1 MPIEHACTCGAKLK
15 VKDELAGK
23 KIKCPKCSE
32 VSTVA
37 ESTIQSEMIPVRC
50 QCGKSYQAK
59 ISMSGKSFK
68 CSACEQVISIPNRNE
83 PNRNEPNRADLD
95 PFGSSLPS
103 NNLASL
109 FDKNSPELG
118 IPTATHVTSQSPVKA
133 TAAKKESAEKR
144 LGKTLQFNQ
153 DTLVVITAILCILFG
168 LSRLVFLNP
177 IAFFLVP
184 KAMLSVGGMLFIANY
199 LVCIG
204 ILVAGIGLLLDQ
216 EWSIGVG
223 QIAASMYFVLLLIN
237 IGISFGYMGSVMDGK
252 MSTTSFIR
260 GLSSFLGTLTGAS
273 VAPGLLLYVTL
284 RSE

>member
-23 KIKCPKCSE
+23 KIKCPKCSQ

-37 ESTIQSEMIPVRC
+37 EPTIQTEMIPVRC

-68 CSACEQVISIPNRNE
+68 CSGCEKMVTIPNRNQ
-83 PNRNEPNRADLD
+83 PKDVDLD

-109 FDKNSPELG
+109 FDQNFPELG
-118 IPTATHVTSQSPVKA
+118 IPTATHVPYQAPVKA

-144 LGKTLQFNQ
+144 SGITLQFNQ
-153 DTLVVITAILCILFG
+153 DTLVLITAILCILFG
-168 LSRLVFLNP
+168 LSRLVYLSP
-177 IAFFLVP
+177 MAISLVP
-184 KAMLSVGGMLFIANY
+184 KAIFSVGGMIFITNY

-223 QIAASMYFVLLLIN
+223 RIAASMYFVLLLIN
-237 IGISFGYMGSVMDGK
+237 FGVFFASIAIAMDGK
-252 MSTTSFIR
+252 TSVTSLTR
-260 GLSSFLGTLTGAS
+260 GLSSLLGTLAGAS

-284 RSE
+284 RND

>member
-23 KIKCPKCSE
+23 KIKCPKCSQ

-37 ESTIQSEMIPVRC
+37 EPTIQTEMIAVRC

-68 CSACEQVISIPNRNE
+68 CSGCEKMVSIPNRNQPKE
-83 PNRNEPNRADLD
+83 ADLD

-109 FDKNSPELG
+109 FDQNFPELG
-118 IPTATHVTSQSPVKA
+118 VPTATHVPYQAPVKA

-144 LGKTLQFNQ
+144 SGITLQFNQ
-153 DTLVVITAILCILFG
+153 DTLVLITAILCILFG
-168 LSRLVFLNP
+168 LSRLIYLHP
-177 IAFFLVP
+177 TAILVIP
-184 KAMLSVGGMLFIANY
+184 KAMFSVGGMMFIANY

-223 QIAASMYFVLLLIN
+223 RIAASMYFVLLLIN
-237 IGISFGYMGSVMDGK
+237 FGVFFASIAIAMDGK
-252 MSTTSFIR
+252 TSVTSLTR
-260 GLSSFLGTLTGAS
+260 GLSSLLGTLAGAS

-284 RSE
+284 RND

>member
-37 ESTIQSEMIPVRC
+37 KPAIPTEMIPIRC

-68 CSACEQVISIPNRNE
+68 CSACEQLVSIPKRNE
-83 PNRNEPNRADLD
+83 PNQADLD
-95 PFGSSLPS
+95 PFGSDLPS
-103 NNLASL
+103 NNLANL
-109 FDKNSPELG
+109 FDQNFPELG
-118 IPTATHVTSQSPVKA
+118 IPTATHVPYQAPVKA
-133 TAAKKESAEKR
+133 TAAKKDSAEKSS
-144 LGKTLQFNQ
+144 GITLKFNQ
-153 DTLVVITAILCILFG
+153 DTLVLITAILCILFG
-168 LSRLVFLNP
+168 LSRLVFLHP
-177 IAFFLVP
+177 MAILLIP
-184 KAMLSVGGMLFIANY
+184 KAMFSLGGMLFIANY

-204 ILVAGIGLLLDQ
+204 ILAAGIGLLLDQ

-223 QIAASMYFVLLLIN
+223 QIAASMYFILLLI
-237 IGISFGYMGSVMDGK
+237 SFGINFAYIGSVMDGK
-252 MSTTSFIR
+252 TSLNSLTR
-260 GLSSFLGTLTGAS
+260 GLSSLLGTLAGAS

-284 RSE
+284 RND

>member
-23 KIKCPKCSE
+23 KIKCPKCSQ

-37 ESTIQSEMIPVRC
+37 EPTIPTEMIPIRC

-59 ISMSGKSFK
+59 SSMSGKSFK
-68 CSACEQVISIPNRNE
+68 CSACEKMVSIPNRNQPKE
-83 PNRNEPNRADLD
+83 ADLD

-109 FDKNSPELG
+109 FDQNFPELG
-118 IPTATHVTSQSPVKA
+118 IPTATHVPYQAPVKA
-133 TAAKKESAEKR
+133 TAAKKDSAEKR
-144 LGKTLQFNQ
+144 SGITLKFNQ
-153 DTLVVITAILCILFG
+153 DTLVLITAILCILFG
-168 LSRLVFLNP
+168 LSRLVYLSP
-177 IAFFLVP
+177 MAISLVP
-184 KAMLSVGGMLFIANY
+184 KAMFSLGGMLFIANY

-237 IGISFGYMGSVMDGK
+237 FGIFFANIAVVMDGK
-252 MSTTSFIR
+252 TSVTFFARI
-260 GLSSFLGTLTGAS
+260 LSSLLGTLAGTS
-273 VAPGLLLYVTL
+273 IVPGLLLYVTL
-284 RSE
+284 RND

>member
-23 KIKCPKCSE
+23 KIKCPKCSQ

-37 ESTIQSEMIPVRC
+37 EPTIPTEMIPIRC

-59 ISMSGKSFK
+59 SSMSGKSFK
-68 CSACEQVISIPNRNE
+68 CSACEQMVSIPKRNE
-83 PNRNEPNRADLD
+83 PKPADLD
-95 PFGSSLPS
+95 PFGSDLPS
-103 NNLASL
+103 NNLANL
-109 FDKNSPELG
+109 FDQNFPELG
-118 IPTATHVTSQSPVKA
+118 IPTATHVPYQAPVKA
-133 TAAKKESAEKR
+133 TAAKKDSAEKR
-144 LGKTLQFNQ
+144 RGITLQFNQ
-153 DTLVVITAILCILFG
+153 DTLVLITAILCILFG

-177 IAFFLVP
+177 LAIFIAP
-184 KAMLSVGGMLFIANY
+184 KTLLSIGGMLFLANS

-237 IGISFGYMGSVMDGK
+237 FGIFFANIAVVMDGK
-252 MSTTSFIR
+252 TSINALTR
-260 GLSSFLGTLTGAS
+260 GLSSLLGTLAGAS

-284 RSE
+284 RND

>member
-23 KIKCPKCSE
+23 KIKCPKCSQ

-37 ESTIQSEMIPVRC
+37 EPTIQTEMIPVRC

-68 CSACEQVISIPNRNE
+68 CSACEKMVSIPNRNQPKE
-83 PNRNEPNRADLD
+83 ADLD

-109 FDKNSPELG
+109 FDQNFPELG
-118 IPTATHVTSQSPVKA
+118 IPTATHVPYQAPVKA

-144 LGKTLQFNQ
+144 SGITLQLNQ
-153 DTLVVITAILCILFG
+153 DTLVLITAILCILFG
-168 LSRLVFLNP
+168 LSRLVYLSP
-177 IAFFLVP
+177 MAISLVP
-184 KAMLSVGGMLFIANY
+184 KAIFSVGGMIFITNY

-237 IGISFGYMGSVMDGK
+237 FGIFFANIAIVMDGK
-252 MSTTSFIR
+252 TSVTSLTR
-260 GLSSFLGTLTGAS
+260 GLSSLLGTLTGTS
-273 VAPGLLLYVTL
+273 IVPGLLLYVTL
-284 RSE
+284 RND

>member
-15 VKDELAGK
+15 VKDELAGR
-23 KIKCPKCSE
+23 KIKCPKCSQ

-37 ESTIQSEMIPVRC
+37 EPKIQTEMIPVRC

-68 CSACEQVISIPNRNE
+68 CSACEKMVSIPNRNQPKE
-83 PNRNEPNRADLD
+83 ADLD

-109 FDKNSPELG
+109 FDQNFPEIG
-118 IPTATHVTSQSPVKA
+118 VPTATHIPYQAPVKA

-144 LGKTLQFNQ
+144 SGITLKFNQ
-153 DTLVVITAILCILFG
+153 DTLVLITAILCILFG
-168 LSRLVFLNP
+168 LSRLVYLHP
-177 IAFFLVP
+177 MAILVIP
-184 KAMLSVGGMLFIANY
+184 KAMFSVGGMMFIANY

-223 QIAASMYFVLLLIN
+223 QVAASMYFVLLLIN
-237 IGISFGYMGSVMDGK
+237 LGISFGYMGSVMDGK
-252 MSTTSFIR
+252 TSLTSLTR
-260 GLSSFLGTLTGAS
+260 GLSSLLGTLAGAS

-284 RSE
+284 RND

>member
-15 VKDELAGK
+15 VKDELAGR
-23 KIKCPKCSE
+23 KIKCPKCSQ

-37 ESTIQSEMIPVRC
+37 EPTIQTEMIPVRC

-68 CSACEQVISIPNRNE
+68 CSGCEKMVSIPNRNQPKE
-83 PNRNEPNRADLD
+83 ADLD

-109 FDKNSPELG
+109 FDQNFPELG
-118 IPTATHVTSQSPVKA
+118 IPTATHVPYQAPVKA

-144 LGKTLQFNQ
+144 RGITLQFNQ
-153 DTLVVITAILCILFG
+153 DTLVLITAILCILFG
-168 LSRLVFLNP
+168 LSRLIYLHP
-177 IAFFLVP
+177 IAILVIP
-184 KAMLSVGGMLFIANY
+184 KAMFSVGGMMFIANY

-223 QIAASMYFVLLLIN
+223 QIAASMYFILLLIN
-237 IGISFGYMGSVMDGK
+237 LGISFGYMGSVMDGK
-252 MSTTSFIR
+252 TSLTSLTR
-260 GLSSFLGTLTGAS
+260 GLSSLLGTLAGAS

-284 RSE
+284 RND

>member
-1 MPIEHACTCGAKLK
+1 MPIEHACSCGAKLK
-15 VKDELAGK
+15 VKDELAGR
-23 KIKCPKCSE
+23 KIKCPKCSK

-83 PNRNEPNRADLD
+83 PNRADLD

-109 FDKNSPELG
+109 FDKNVPGLG
-118 IPTATHVTSQSPVKA
+118 IPTATHVTYQAPVKA

-144 LGKTLQFNQ
+144 LGRTLQFNQ
-153 DTLVVITAILCILFG
+153 DTLVLITAILCILFG
-168 LSRLVFLNP
+168 LSRLVFVNP
-177 IAFFLVP
+177 IAFFQVP
-184 KAMLSVGGMLFIANY
+184 KAMLSVGGMLIIANSLANS

-237 IGISFGYMGSVMDGK
+237 IGISFGSMGSVMDGK
-252 MSTTSFIR
+252 MSTTSSIR
-260 GLSSFLGTLTGAS
+260 VLSSYLGTLTGAS

-284 RSE
+284 RSK

>member
-37 ESTIQSEMIPVRC
+37 EPTIPTEMIPIRC
-50 QCGKSYQAK
+50 QCGTSYQAK
-59 ISMSGKSFK
+59 SSMSGKSFK
-68 CSACEQVISIPNRNE
+68 CSACEQMVSIPKRNE
-83 PNRNEPNRADLD
+83 PNPADLD
-95 PFGSSLPS
+95 PFGSDLPS
-103 NNLASL
+103 NNLANL
-109 FDKNSPELG
+109 FDQNFPKLG
-118 IPTATHVTSQSPVKA
+118 IPTATHVPYQAPVKA
-133 TAAKKESAEKR
+133 TAAKRDSAEKPR
-144 LGKTLQFNQ
+144 GITLQFNQ
-153 DTLVVITAILCILFG
+153 DTLVLITAILCILFG

-177 IAFFLVP
+177 LAIFIAP
-184 KAMLSVGGMLFIANY
+184 KTLLSIGGMLSMAHY

-237 IGISFGYMGSVMDGK
+237 FGIFFANIAVVMDGK
-252 MSTTSFIR
+252 TSINALTR
-260 GLSSFLGTLTGAS
+260 GLSSLLGSLAGAS

-284 RSE
+284 RND

>member
-23 KIKCPKCSE
+23 KIKCPKCSQ

-37 ESTIQSEMIPVRC
+37 EPTIPTEMIPIRC

-59 ISMSGKSFK
+59 SSMSGKSFK
-68 CSACEQVISIPNRNE
+68 CSACEQMVSIPKRNE
-83 PNRNEPNRADLD
+83 PKPADLD
-95 PFGSSLPS
+95 PFGSDLPS
-103 NNLASL
+103 NNLANL
-109 FDKNSPELG
+109 FDQNFPKLS
-118 IPTATHVTSQSPVKA
+118 IPTATHVPYQAPVKA
-133 TAAKKESAEKR
+133 TAAKRDSAEKPR
-144 LGKTLQFNQ
+144 GITLQFNQ
-153 DTLVVITAILCILFG
+153 DTLVLITAILCILFG

-177 IAFFLVP
+177 LAIFIAP
-184 KAMLSVGGMLFIANY
+184 KTVLSVGGMLFLANS

-237 IGISFGYMGSVMDGK
+237 FGIFFANIAVVMDGK
-252 MSTTSFIR
+252 TSVTFFARATARNTSTLFGNLFRCPTRS
-260 GLSSFLGTLTGAS
+260 
-273 VAPGLLLYVTL
+273 L
-284 RSE
+284 RL

>member
-23 KIKCPKCSE
+23 KIKCPKCSQ

-37 ESTIQSEMIPVRC
+37 EPTIPTEMIPIRC

-59 ISMSGKSFK
+59 SSMSGKSFK
-68 CSACEQVISIPNRNE
+68 CSACEQMVSIPKRNE
-83 PNRNEPNRADLD
+83 PKPADLD
-95 PFGSSLPS
+95 PFGSNLPS
-103 NNLASL
+103 NNLANL
-109 FDKNSPELG
+109 FDQNFPELG
-118 IPTATHVTSQSPVKA
+118 IPTATHVPYQAPVKA
-133 TAAKKESAEKR
+133 TAAKRDSAEKPR
-144 LGKTLQFNQ
+144 GITLQFNQ
-153 DTLVVITAILCILFG
+153 DTLVLITAILCILFG

-177 IAFFLVP
+177 LAIFIAP
-184 KAMLSVGGMLFIANY
+184 KTVLSVGGMLFLANS

-237 IGISFGYMGSVMDGK
+237 FGIFFANIAVVMDGK
-252 MSTTSFIR
+252 TSVTSLMR
-260 GLSSFLGTLTGAS
+260 GLSSLLGSLAGAS

-284 RSE
+284 RND

>member
-37 ESTIQSEMIPVRC
+37 KHAIPTEMIPIRC

-59 ISMSGKSFK
+59 ISMSGKSFQ
-68 CSACEQVISIPNRNE
+68 CSACEKMVSIPNRNQPKE
-83 PNRNEPNRADLD
+83 ADLD
-95 PFGSSLPS
+95 PFGSDLPS
-103 NNLASL
+103 NNLANL
-109 FDKNSPELG
+109 FDQNFPELG
-118 IPTATHVTSQSPVKA
+118 IPTATHVPYQTPIKA
-133 TAAKKESAEKR
+133 TAAKKESAEKPK
-144 LGKTLQFNQ
+144 GITLQFNQ
-153 DTLVVITAILCILFG
+153 DTLVLITAILCILFG

-177 IAFFLVP
+177 LAILLAP
-184 KAMLSVGGMLFIANY
+184 KAMLSIGGMLFIANS

-216 EWSIGVG
+216 EWSISVG

-237 IGISFGYMGSVMDGK
+237 FAIFFANIATVMDGK
-252 MSTTSFIR
+252 ADATSFARI
-260 GLSSFLGTLTGAS
+260 LSSLLGTLTGTS
-273 VAPGLLLYVTL
+273 IVPGLLLYVTL
-284 RSE
+284 RND

>member
-23 KIKCPKCSE
+23 KIKCPKCSQ

-37 ESTIQSEMIPVRC
+37 EPAIQTEMIPVRC

-68 CSACEQVISIPNRNE
+68 CSGCEKMVSIPNRNQPKE
-83 PNRNEPNRADLD
+83 ADLD

-109 FDKNSPELG
+109 FDQNFPELG
-118 IPTATHVTSQSPVKA
+118 IPTATHVPYQAPVKA

-144 LGKTLQFNQ
+144 TGITLQFNQ
-153 DTLVVITAILCILFG
+153 DTLVLITAVLCILFG

-177 IAFFLVP
+177 IAIFLAP
-184 KAMLSVGGMLFIANY
+184 KAMLSVGGMLFIANS

-223 QIAASMYFVLLLIN
+223 QIAASMYFVLLLIDFGIFFAN
-237 IGISFGYMGSVMDGK
+237 IAIAMDGK
-252 MSTTSFIR
+252 TSVTSLTR
-260 GLSSFLGTLTGAS
+260 GLSSLLGTLAGAS

-284 RSE
+284 RND

>member
-15 VKDELAGK
+15 VKDELAGR
-23 KIKCPKCSE
+23 KIKCPKCSK

-83 PNRNEPNRADLD
+83 PNRADLD

-109 FDKNSPELG
+109 FDKNFPELG
-118 IPTATHVTSQSPVKA
+118 IPTATHVTYQAPVKA

-144 LGKTLQFNQ
+144 RGRTLQFNQ
-153 DTLVVITAILCILFG
+153 DTLVLITAILCILFG

-177 IAFFLVP
+177 IAFFQVP
-184 KAMLSVGGMLFIANY
+184 KAMLSAGGMLIIAKSLADS

-204 ILVAGIGLLLDQ
+204 ILVSGIGLLLDQ

-237 IGISFGYMGSVMDGK
+237 IGISFGSMGSVIDGK
-252 MSTTSFIR
+252 MSTTSSIR
-260 GLSSFLGTLTGAS
+260 VLSSYLGTLTSAS

-284 RSE
+284 QSK

>member
-15 VKDELAGK
+15 VKDELAGR

-83 PNRNEPNRADLD
+83 PNRNEPNRADSD

-109 FDKNSPELG
+109 FDKNFPELG
-118 IPTATHVTSQSPVKA
+118 NPTATHVTYQAPVKA

-144 LGKTLQFNQ
+144 RGRTLQFNQ

-168 LSRLVFLNP
+168 LSRLVLLNP
-177 IAFFLVP
+177 IAFFLVSN
-184 KAMLSVGGMLFIANY
+184 AMLSVGGMLFIAKS

-237 IGISFGYMGSVMDGK
+237 IGISFGYIGSVMDGK
-252 MSTTSFIR
+252 MSTTSLIR
-260 GLSSFLGTLTGAS
+260 VLSSYLGTLTDAS

-284 RSE
+284 RSK

>member
-23 KIKCPKCSE
+23 KIKCPKCSQ

-37 ESTIQSEMIPVRC
+37 EPTIPTEMIPIRC

-59 ISMSGKSFK
+59 SSMSGKSFK
-68 CSACEQVISIPNRNE
+68 CSACEKMVSIPNRNQPKE
-83 PNRNEPNRADLD
+83 ADLD

-109 FDKNSPELG
+109 FDQNFPELG
-118 IPTATHVTSQSPVKA
+118 IPTATHVPYQAPVKA
-133 TAAKKESAEKR
+133 TAAKKDSAEKR
-144 LGKTLQFNQ
+144 SGITLKFNQ
-153 DTLVVITAILCILFG
+153 DTLVLITAILCILFG
-168 LSRLVFLNP
+168 LSRLVYLSP
-177 IAFFLVP
+177 MAISLVP
-184 KAMLSVGGMLFIANY
+184 KAMFSLGGMLFIANY

-223 QIAASMYFVLLLIN
+223 QIAASMYFVLLLI
-237 IGISFGYMGSVMDGK
+237 SFGINFAYIAIVMDGK
-252 MSTTSFIR
+252 KSLNSLTR
-260 GLSSFLGTLTGAS
+260 GLSSLLGTLAGAS

-284 RSE
+284 RND

>member
-23 KIKCPKCSE
+23 KIKCPKCSQ

-37 ESTIQSEMIPVRC
+37 EPTIPTEMIPIRC

-59 ISMSGKSFK
+59 SSMSGKSFK
-68 CSACEQVISIPNRNE
+68 CSACEQMVSIPKRNE
-83 PNRNEPNRADLD
+83 PKPADLD
-95 PFGSSLPS
+95 PFGSDLPP
-103 NNLASL
+103 NNLANL
-109 FDKNSPELG
+109 FDQNSPKLS
-118 IPTATHVTSQSPVKA
+118 IPTATHVPVKA
-133 TAAKKESAEKR
+133 TAAKRDSAEKPR
-144 LGKTLQFNQ
+144 GITLQFNQ
-153 DTLVVITAILCILFG
+153 DTLVLITAILCILFG

-177 IAFFLVP
+177 LAIFIAP
-184 KAMLSVGGMLFIANY
+184 KTVLSVGGMLFLSNS

-237 IGISFGYMGSVMDGK
+237 FGIFFANIAVVMDGK
-252 MSTTSFIR
+252 TSVTFFARI
-260 GLSSFLGTLTGAS
+260 LSSLLGTLAGTS
-273 VAPGLLLYVTL
+273 IVPGLLLYVTL
-284 RSE
+284 RND

>member
-23 KIKCPKCSE
+23 KIKCPKCSQ

-37 ESTIQSEMIPVRC
+37 EPTIPTEMIPIRC

-59 ISMSGKSFK
+59 SSMSGKSFK
-68 CSACEQVISIPNRNE
+68 CSACEQMVSIPKRNE
-83 PNRNEPNRADLD
+83 PKPADLD
-95 PFGSSLPS
+95 PFGSDLPS
-103 NNLASL
+103 NNLANL
-109 FDKNSPELG
+109 FDQNFPKLS
-118 IPTATHVTSQSPVKA
+118 IPTATHVPYQAPVKA
-133 TAAKKESAEKR
+133 TAAKRDSAEKPR
-144 LGKTLQFNQ
+144 GITLQFNQ
-153 DTLVVITAILCILFG
+153 DTLVLITAILCILFG

-177 IAFFLVP
+177 LAIFIAP
-184 KAMLSVGGMLFIANY
+184 KTVLSVGGMLFLSNS

-237 IGISFGYMGSVMDGK
+237 FGIFFANIAVVMDGK
-252 MSTTSFIR
+252 TSVTFFARI
-260 GLSSFLGTLTGAS
+260 LSSLLGTLAGTS
-273 VAPGLLLYVTL
+273 IVPGLLLYVTL
-284 RSE
+284 RND

>member
-1 MPIEHACTCGAKLK
+1 
-15 VKDELAGK
+15 
-23 KIKCPKCSE
+23 
-32 VSTVA
+32 
-37 ESTIQSEMIPVRC
+37 
-50 QCGKSYQAK
+50 
-59 ISMSGKSFK
+59 MSGKSFK
-68 CSACEQVISIPNRNE
+68 CSACEKMVSIPKRNE
-83 PNRNEPNRADLD
+83 PNRDDLD

-109 FDKNSPELG
+109 FDKNFPELG
-118 IPTATHVTSQSPVKA
+118 IPTATHVTYQAPVKA

-144 LGKTLQFNQ
+144 RGRTLQFNQ

-177 IAFFLVP
+177 IAFFQVP
-184 KAMLSVGGMLFIANY
+184 KAMLSVGGMLFIANFLAHS

-252 MSTTSFIR
+252 MSTTSLIR
-260 GLSSFLGTLTGAS
+260 VLSSYLGTLTGAS

-284 RSE
+284 RSK